1 MPWFSEIELGRVIAR
16 GEPVP
21 RLGFFEGIERR
32 DPDELRAS
40 FVDAPLIEDPRTG
53 RVSGPDEFRDYV
65 ANTREWL
72 SSQGE
77 VERVELT
84 IGKSRSV
91 EEVAIHS
98 DGGQPSL
105 AVAIATALAS
115 DGRLE
120 RIHVYYGRWQPD
132 AGPRA

>member
-1 MPWFSEIELGRVIAR
+1 MPWFQEIEFGRALAR
-16 GEPVP
+16 AEPAP

-40 FVDAPLIEDPRTG
+40 FAEAPLIEDPRTG
-53 RVSGPDEFRDYV
+53 RVSGPDEFRSYV

-77 VERVELT
+77 VERVDLVV
-84 IGKSRSV
+84 GKSRSV

-98 DGGQPSL
+98 GGGEASL
-105 AVAIATALAS
+105 PVAIATALAS

-120 RIHVYYGRWQPD
+120 AIRLYYGRWQPG
-132 AGPRA
+132 AGPGS